1 MEPAGKDEVLI
12 DRPAPMVMECEV
24 VVTLRWVGVLESV
37 TVMLGVLMPVAVGVP
52 EMVPEEL
59 IARPAGSPVADQV
72 YGNVPPL
79 AVIVA
84 E

>member
-1 MEPAGKDEVLI
+1 MLMESVDVEALSW
-12 DRPAPMVMECEV
+12 
-24 VVTLRWVGVLESV
+24 LGVLESV
-37 TVMLGVLMPVAVGVP
+37 TVMVGVLVPPALGVP
-52 EMVPEEL
+52 EMAPEEL
-59 IARPAGSPVADQV
+59 IVRPAGSPVADQV

>member
-1 MEPAGKDEVLI
+1 
-12 DRPAPMVMECEV
+12 MVMECEV
-24 VVTLRWVGVLESV
+24 VVALRWVGVLESV

-59 IARPAGSPVADQV
+59 IVRPAGSPVADQV

>member
-1 MEPAGKDEVLI
+1 MI
-12 DRPAPMVMECEV
+12 
-24 VVTLRWVGVLESV
+24 TLLV
-37 TVMLGVLMPVAVGVP
+37 PVAVGVP
-52 EMVPEEL
+52 EMAPEEL
-59 IARPAGSPVADQV
+59 MLRPAGSPVADQV

>member
-1 MEPAGKDEVLI
+1 
-12 DRPAPMVMECEV
+12 MVIESVE
-24 VVTLRWVGVLESV
+24 VVTLRWVGVVESV
-37 TVMLGVLMPVAVGVP
+37 TVMVGEVVPVAVGVP
-52 EMVPEEL
+52 EMAPEEL
-59 IARPAGSPVADQV
+59 IERPAGSPVADQV

>member
-1 MEPAGKDEVLI
+1 MKPPGKEAVLI
-12 DRPAPMVMECEV
+12 DRPAPMLMESVAIEA
-24 VVTLRWVGVLESV
+24 LSWLGVLESV
-37 TVMLGVLMPVAVGVP
+37 TVMVGVLVPPALGVP
-52 EMVPEEL
+52 EIAPEEL
-59 IARPAGSPVADQV
+59 IVRPAGSPVADQV